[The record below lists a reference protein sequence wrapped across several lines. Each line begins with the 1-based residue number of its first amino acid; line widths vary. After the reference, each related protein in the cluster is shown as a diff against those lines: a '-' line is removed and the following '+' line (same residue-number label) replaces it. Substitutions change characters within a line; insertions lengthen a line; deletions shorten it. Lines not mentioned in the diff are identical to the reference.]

1 MTPAPYTPRDLEWHD
16 HAVAAAAAAWIHEPR
31 DTEVY
36 RRLVEAVL
44 RRRSFLQP
52 TLDEADDDGPELLDE
67 MSPDQVPQRLGNA
80 LDDVMARLRRAASQ
94 PSHKDAEPAA
104 VDDPTHAS

>member
-1 MTPAPYTPRDLEWHD
+1 M
-16 HAVAAAAAAWIHEPR
+16 
-31 DTEVY
+31 Y

-52 TLDEADDDGPELLDE
+52 TLDEAGDNGPELLDE
-67 MSPDQVPQRLGNA
+67 MSPDQVPERLGNA

-104 VDDPTHAS
+104 VDDPTPAS